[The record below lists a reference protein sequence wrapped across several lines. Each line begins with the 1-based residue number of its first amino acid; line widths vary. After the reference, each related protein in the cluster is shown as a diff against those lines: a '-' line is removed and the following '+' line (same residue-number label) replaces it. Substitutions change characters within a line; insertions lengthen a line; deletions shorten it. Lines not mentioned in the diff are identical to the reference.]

1 MKILT
6 PIALSTQGLVFP
18 ESPRW
23 HKGSLWIADIFG
35 DAILRLNERG
45 ETLERIDVPGARG
58 IDFLP
63 DGTLLFGTS
72 KDGTLYRRDK
82 GGVKPY
88 ANLNPFSTRGLND
101 MMVDSH
107 GRAYVDAYRA
117 TPGMPMGSVVLVR
130 PDGSVQEVAPEIAT
144 PNGLVITPDGKTLI
158 VAQSAA
164 NELTAFTIRPDGSL
178 TGKRTFAKL
187 EGKPDGICLDAEG
200 AVWVALFEDG
210 KYIRVR
216 EGGEVTHLISMPGL
230 RTAALMLGGPERRTL
245 FLCASELHPERT
257 RSKGSVH
264 TIRVDVPGAGLP

>member
-6 PIALSTQGLVFP
+6 PATLSAQGLVFP

-23 HKGSLWIADIFG
+23 RNGFLWLADIFG

-45 ETLERIDVPGARG
+45 EILERIAVPGARG

-72 KDGTLYRRDK
+72 KDGTLYRRDTA
-82 GGVKPY
+82 GAKPY
-88 ANLNPFSTRGLND
+88 ADLNPFSTRGLND
-101 MMVDSH
+101 MMVDAQ

-130 PDGSVQEVAPEIAT
+130 PDGSIQEVAPDMAT

-158 VAQSAA
+158 AAQSAA
-164 NELTAFTIRPDGSL
+164 NELTAFSIRPDGSL

-187 EGKPDGICLDAEG
+187 DGKPDGICLDAEG

-245 FLCASELHPERT
+245 FLCASELRPERAH
-257 RSKGSVH
+257 SKGSMH
-264 TIRVDVPGAGLP
+264 TVRVDVPGAGWP